1 MKINTNDSI
10 GAYYFQRTIFK
21 ANEPSDG
28 CVVTLFPDGEMDIR
42 FFGWSETQNTNIK
55 DYGISQSMK
64 WLADLYDHLNNL
76 ENENVSIKSGV
87 YHFCQK
93 PKEV

>member
-28 CVVTLFPDGEMDIR
+28 CVVTLFPDGEMDIHYH
-42 FFGWSETQNTNIK
+42 GWGTYQDTIIK
-55 DYGISQSMK
+55 DYGINQAMK
-64 WLADLYDHLNNL
+64 WLADLDDHLRNL
-76 ENENVSIKSGV
+76 ENENVTIKSGV

-93 PKEV
+93 PKEA